1 MAENRRRAAGARIGP
16 LLLSLTALLAAGPA
30 SAQQYGQWSWE
41 GALGGTAR
49 SYRNSLD
56 LAPTISDDE
65 ISADIAL
72 GLNGFLGHPAVGRF
86 GLLGTAGLVDYQG
99 VRALDSRR
107 WGVNANLSV
116 LPQSRFPLTLY
127 ASRQAY
133 SYSRITEDDPLALA
147 GIPETSL
154 GLGGRFR
161 MRDGPLS
168 GTLLGYDRS
177 NVAYRNAGGESALQE
192 TAFADWSRGGRRFDQ
207 HLRLEHQRQDF
218 GLVDYSIRDLTGNFD
233 QTARLGGGWRW
244 ELFAYGVR
252 RRLDFAGAVFQLDN
266 ARTSQRFID
275 VMSPRATLELSY
287 DGGLSRGEGAEFQS
301 HTGLVRLQMRPSPA
315 WTLTPFGGYG
325 IQVAD
330 GTRLRAPQAGFSAS
344 WARTK
349 GALDVVVNEGVG
361 IAWLQV
367 EGGPQD
373 SSLSLSLGAT
383 VGHGEERGL
392 RKELEASWARNRL
405 RRAGEPLEG
414 QPDLGVGLAG
424 VGTEDSLRG
433 RVTLRRRVGS
443 SISIYGY
450 GEASRRELAGVS
462 GSGTTGPAV
471 DTLTGTLQLA
481 GRRVSATGNVGTSRV
496 AAPSVQEVR
505 FWAATLTIR
514 PLRLLSLA
522 ASYRADRRDLVLAP
536 DIEVERVEASANL
549 AVGAF
554 VLMGQGFQTTE
565 APRDG
570 LERRNRGFVVTLSR
584 RFGGWLP
591 IVTGVPDGGVIR

>member
-1 MAENRRRAAGARIGP
+1 MAEDRRRAATSPAAP
-16 LLLSLTALLAAGPA
+16 LLLFLPAMLAADPA

-41 GALGGTAR
+41 GAFGGTVR

-56 LAPTISDDE
+56 LAPTLSDDE
-65 ISADIAL
+65 LSADLAL

-86 GLLGTAGLVDYQG
+86 GLLGTAGLVNYQG

-107 WGVNANLSV
+107 WGVNANLSL
-116 LPQSRFPLTLY
+116 LPQSRYPLTLY

-133 SYSRITEDDPLALA
+133 SYTQITQDDPLYLA

-154 GLGGRFR
+154 GFGGRFR
-161 MRDGPLS
+161 MRAGPLN

-177 NVAYRNAGGESALQE
+177 NVAYRNAGDASALQE
-192 TAFADWSRGGRRFDQ
+192 NAFADWSRGGRTFDQ

-218 GLVDYSIRDLTGNFD
+218 GLVDYAIRDLTGNFD
-233 QTARLGGGWRW
+233 QLARLGGGWRW

-252 RRLDFAGAVFQLDN
+252 RWLDYAGTTSQLDN

-275 VMSPRATLELSY
+275 VMNPRATLELSY
-287 DGGLSRGEGAEFQS
+287 DGGLSRGEDADFQS
-301 HTGLVRLQMRPSPA
+301 HTGLVRLQLRPSPG
-315 WTLTPFGGYG
+315 WTFTPFGGYG
-325 IQVAD
+325 IQIA
-330 GTRLRAPQAGFSAS
+330 GGARLRAPQAGLSAV
-344 WARTK
+344 WARAK
-349 GALDVVVNEGVG
+349 GTLDVVVNEGIG

-373 SSLSLSLGAT
+373 RSLSLSVGAT

-392 RKELEASWARNRL
+392 RKEVEASWARNQL
-405 RRAGEPLEG
+405 RRAGEPVEG
-414 QPDLGVGLAG
+414 LPDLGIGLAG

-433 RVTLRRRVGS
+433 RLTLRRRIGTS
-443 SISIYGY
+443 TSLYGY
-450 GEASRRELAGVS
+450 GEASRRELT
-462 GSGTTGPAV
+462 GTVGAVGPSV

-481 GRRVSATGNVGTSRV
+481 GRRASAAANVGTSRV
-496 AAPSVQEVR
+496 GAPSTQEVR
-505 FWAATLTIR
+505 FWAGTLTLR
-514 PLRLLSLA
+514 PLRRLSLG

-536 DIEVERVEASANL
+536 DVDAERIEASADL

-554 VLMGQGFQTTE
+554 VLTGQGFQTTE
-565 APRDG
+565 TPRDG
-570 LERRNRGFVVTLSR
+570 PERRNRGFVVTLTR

-591 IVTGVPDGGVIR
+591 IVTGLPDGGVIR

>member
-1 MAENRRRAAGARIGP
+1 MSPAAP
-16 LLLSLTALLAAGPA
+16 LLLFLPALLAGGPA

-56 LAPTISDDE
+56 LAPTLSDDE
-65 ISADIAL
+65 LGAELAL

-86 GLLGTAGLVDYQG
+86 GLLGTAGLIDYQG
-99 VRALDSRR
+99 VRSLDSRR
-107 WGVNANLSV
+107 WGANSNLSL

-133 SYSRITEDDPLALA
+133 RYSQITQDDPLYLS

-161 MRDGPLS
+161 MRAGPLN

-177 NVAYRNAGGESALQE
+177 NVTYREAEDASALQE
-192 TAFADWSRGGRRFDQ
+192 TAFADWSRGGRTFDQ
-207 HLRLEHQRQDF
+207 HLRLAHQRQDF

-233 QTARLGGGWRW
+233 QVARLGGGWRW

-252 RRLDFAGAVFQLDN
+252 RELDYAGVRSQLDN

-287 DGGLSRGEGAEFQS
+287 DGGLSRGEDADFQS
-301 HTGLVRLQMRPSPA
+301 HTGLARLQLRPSPE
-315 WTLTPFGGYG
+315 WTFTPYGGYG
-325 IQVAD
+325 IQIAG
-330 GTRLRAPQAGFSAS
+330 GTRLRAPQAGLSAA
-344 WARTK
+344 WARAK
-349 GALDVVVNEGVG
+349 GALDVVVTEGVG
-361 IAWLQV
+361 VAWLQV

-373 SSLSLSLGAT
+373 TSLSLSVGAT

-392 RKELEASWARNRL
+392 RKEVEASWARNQL
-405 RRAGEPLEG
+405 RRAGDPIEG
-414 QPDLGVGLAG
+414 LPDLGIGLAG

-433 RVTLRRRVGS
+433 RLTLRRRIGTS
-443 SISIYGY
+443 ASLYGY
-450 GEASRRELAGVS
+450 GEASRREL
-462 GSGTTGPAV
+462 SGTVGAAAPSV
-471 DTLTGTLQLA
+471 DTLTGTLQIA
-481 GRRVSATGNVGTSRV
+481 GRRASAAANVGTSRV
-496 AAPSVQEVR
+496 GAPSTQEVR
-505 FWAATLTIR
+505 FWAATLTLR
-514 PLRLLSLA
+514 PLRRLSLA
-522 ASYRADRRDLVLAP
+522 ASYRADRRDLVLSP
-536 DIEVERVEASANL
+536 DVDAERVEASADL

-554 VLMGQGFQTTE
+554 VLTGQGFQTTE
-565 APRDG
+565 TPRDG
-570 LERRNRGFVVTLSR
+570 PERRNRGLVVTLSR

-591 IVTGVPDGGVIR
+591 IVTGPPDGGVIR